1 MFLVGLTG
9 GIATGKTTVANI
21 WQSMGARHIDAD
33 QLARDVVARD
43 SAGLKQ
49 VARIFGQEVVAGDG
63 TLDRARLASLVFE
76 DADKRSQLEQI
87 LHPLIQQRASQ
98 LLTQAE
104 GELPAEGVV
113 VYSIPLLVETN
124 SDLDFDCVVTV
135 EAPESKQVERL
146 TKHRGMTI
154 NDAKR
159 RIDAQATPA
168 QRAAR
173 ADYILNSNQALHLL
187 ESDARSLFRTIQEL
201 AADKANQR
209 G

>member
-49 VARIFGQEVVAGDG
+49 VARKFGQEVVAGDG
-63 TLDRARLASLVFE
+63 TLDRALLASLIFE

-124 SDLDFDCVVTV
+124 SALDFDCVVTV
-135 EAPESKQVERL
+135 EAPESKQVERM

-154 NDAKR
+154 ADAKR

>member
-9 GIATGKTTVANI
+9 GIATGKSTVANI

-49 VARIFGQEVVAGDG
+49 VARKFGQEVVAGDG

-98 LLTQAE
+98 LLIQAE

-135 EAPESKQVERL
+135 EAPESKQIERM
-146 TKHRGMTI
+146 TKHRGMTVA
-154 NDAKR
+154 DAKR

-201 AADKANQR
+201 AADKADHR